1 MKRNF
6 KEITVDNNTIR
17 IEQIKNDVNGNPRI
31 VVHFLD
37 LGIDTDEYDNLN
49 KLYGFTKYRGKSWGG
64 GVVFQSYNHEETLR
78 YAIEKVKEIKG
89 GIQ

>member
-6 KEITVDNNTIR
+6 KEITVGNDTITV
-17 IEQIKNDVNGNPRI
+17 EQINNDVNGNPRI

-37 LGIDTDEYDNLN
+37 LGINPDEYDNLN
-49 KLYGFTKYRGKSWGG
+49 KLYGFSKYRGNSWGG

-78 YAIEKVKEIKG
+78 YAIEKVKENKG
-89 GIQ
+89 GNQ